1 MCGVVPP
8 MAVKLHGALQRI
20 GELHLLSKQKKLT
33 EDELI
38 ELNHCM
44 NVNAKFWL
52 DLAYLQNWSLVYY
65 LVNDI
70 DAQYDICRA
79 IDDHMASLAIE

>member
-1 MCGVVPP
+1 

-33 EDELI
+33 DDELI

-52 DLAYLQNWSLVYY
+52 DLAYLENLSFAYY

-70 DAQYDICRA
+70 DAQYDICRDIEIHMKALA
-79 IDDHMASLAIE
+79 ID